1 MNEESQDQK
10 DQKDQTIPIYKFS
23 MKHPSGT
30 HTEEVV
36 LRERFE
42 HEYMESRKQRK
53 EDVLIR
59 SLFPTGRCV
68 SQGD

>member
-10 DQKDQTIPIYKFS
+10 DETIRIYKFS
-23 MKHPSGT
+23 VKHPSGT

-36 LRERFE
+36 PRERFE
-42 HEYMESRKQRK
+42 HEYLESRKQRK